1 MMEEIRIRP
10 AREEDC
16 PRILE
21 LIRELAVYEK
31 MEEQVTADSETLR
44 ASVFDRKMAGIFVAQ
59 AGENVVGYALYC
71 HNFSTFL
78 GRENLYL
85 EDLYVTP
92 AWRGRGIGLRLI
104 RRVAGKAVQEG
115 CRRLD
120 WVCLDWNRPSREFY
134 EKLGAHAM
142 PWWVGYRAENEA
154 LIQLAGDKGEKNNG
168 N

>member
-71 HNFSTFL
+71 HNFSTFDCSNGIL
-78 GRENLYL
+78 FTIKNSCRTFMHHHFFHYGRTF
-85 EDLYVTP
+85 DHT
-92 AWRGRGIGLRLI
+92 
-104 RRVAGKAVQEG
+104 AVRCQI
-115 CRRLD
+115 
-120 WVCLDWNRPSREFY
+120 SF
-134 EKLGAHAM
+134 
-142 PWWVGYRAENEA
+142 
-154 LIQLAGDKGEKNNG
+154 
-168 N
+168 